1 MRFRKTLS
9 KHQQSSCQDAAESH
23 LAVVVQAPGD
33 EMGFD
38 YDLGDNWMH
47 EIRVISIFPP
57 EESNGRC
64 QVLLSFLS
72 Q

>member
-1 MRFRKTLS
+1 MMNSESTVQAPAKNVP
-9 KHQQSSCQDAAESH
+9 DSH
-23 LAVVVQAPGD
+23 LAVIVQAPGD
-33 EMGFD
+33 QMGFD

-64 QVLLSFLS
+64 QVLLSRQWELS
-72 Q
+72 